1 MLHIVRRT
9 QLYLDE
15 ELWRALH
22 TRARKEKT
30 TVSNLVRKAARDSYL
45 YTPEQRQADMM
56 AAVGIWKDRVDLPE
70 TETYIRALRD
80 GTRLATLH
88 GLWRSDRVE
97 EQ

>member
-1 MLHIVRRT
+1 MLYIVRRT

-30 TVSNLVRKAARDSYL
+30 TVSNLVRKAARDRYL

-56 AAVGIWKDRVDLPE
+56 AAVGVWKDRTDLPD
-70 TETYIRALRD
+70 TETYIRSLR
-80 GTRLATLH
+80 GGKRMKRL
-88 GLWRSDRVE
+88 GIV
-97 EQ
+97 